1 MYHKNRNLYFCRDG
15 KKTISFHSKMLH
27 SYGCPKNHI
36 VDEINKLILG
46 HSLMQILSNT
56 LKKFLIIPIIVSRIL
71 LLPDERER
79 ERGTLGSR
87 SNAAQA
93 NACPVTP
100 LPRGSESITIY

>member
-79 ERGTLGSR
+79 ERNPGVEVECCTSKRMPSYPFTKG
-87 SNAAQA
+87 
-93 NACPVTP
+93 
-100 LPRGSESITIY
+100 